1 MERSSRGRLKDR
13 KGWNHSHKGIRTDQG
28 TMIEQGMSD
37 AKKTH
42 DEVDF
47 DNKGQRERGPEGEKR
62 EICFERV
69 KAALL

>member
-1 MERSSRGRLKDR
+1 
-13 KGWNHSHKGIRTDQG
+13 
-28 TMIEQGMSD
+28 MSD

-47 DNKGQRERGPEGEKR
+47 DNKKGTKRKRARGGER